1 MLTLEGVFF
10 LKFSDLGCYSTRI
23 EEKAISCVHEKKKWG
38 RGWDGRSR
46 AGAGGGPQWC
56 SRRTHG
62 GHYFPSTERDVGFE
76 RRKKSKRRKKEKKTT
91 ITSSLLGLL
100 LLTSGSAHHVRV
112 PALDHI
118 FCRFFLL
125 LRRRL
130 GRLPFYALS
139 LTFKDGRTKRRT
151 TPMSCTL

>member
-1 MLTLEGVFF
+1 MC
-10 LKFSDLGCYSTRI
+10 SR
-23 EEKAISCVHEKKKWG
+23 EKKMGAWMGWEEQSWG
-38 RGWDGRSR
+38 
-46 AGAGGGPQWC
+46 GGGPQWC